1 MNTLVKN
8 AIAARGG
15 AVAKNALTS
24 GQYKEISK
32 ILGDAQKSLAK
43 CDDACKT
50 IRMSLDDI
58 ERGLARM
65 WRNFDKE
72 AYYDAY
78 VLEVVLKEAY
88 KRVENFSQHLAASL
102 ALKADKYSH
111 PDPKR
116 LIDG

>member
-43 CDDACKT
+43 CDEAYKT

-58 ERGLARM
+58 GRGLTWMGRS
-65 WRNFDKE
+65 FDDE
-72 AYYDAY
+72 ATKDAH
-78 VLEVVLKEAY
+78 LIEMALKNAFG
-88 KRVENFSQHLAASL
+88 RIENFSHILAEVIDK
-102 ALKADKYSH
+102 KADKYSRY
-111 PDPKR
+111 DPKR